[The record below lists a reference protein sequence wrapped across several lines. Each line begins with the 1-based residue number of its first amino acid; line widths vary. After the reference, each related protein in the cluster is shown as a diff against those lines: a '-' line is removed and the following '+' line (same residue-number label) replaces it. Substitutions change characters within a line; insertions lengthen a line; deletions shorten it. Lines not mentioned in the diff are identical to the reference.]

1 MSRIYPIAVVT
12 ILLAVADTHW
22 PNSIDV
28 LTSTDNGQTIATQ
41 IRDAVDIIVAPA
53 TIRH

>member
-28 LTSTDNGQTIATQ
+28 LTAADDGQSLATQ

-53 TIRH
+53 DLLP